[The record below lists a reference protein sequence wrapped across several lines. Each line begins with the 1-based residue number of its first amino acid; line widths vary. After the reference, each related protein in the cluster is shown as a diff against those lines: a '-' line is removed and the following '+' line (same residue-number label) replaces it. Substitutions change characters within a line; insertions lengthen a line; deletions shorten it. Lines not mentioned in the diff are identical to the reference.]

1 MCQTVFKINDNADT
15 TRYWSQGKGTAISK
29 IHSIT
34 SKLNFVS
41 KANSTPRHKHHQN
54 GYSQWPQWNTCPS
67 RFPAEYI
74 QESSHDWHFM
84 YYLKMAFTDS
94 NYQQH
99 NLKQQCDQ
107 CYPHCKVIISI

>member
-1 MCQTVFKINDNADT
+1 MQTQPDT
-15 TRYWSQGKGTAISK
+15 DPKEKVLPFQKVIPL
-29 IHSIT
+29 H
-34 SKLNFVS
+34 LNQILFL
-41 KANSTPRHKHHQN
+41 KQTTPRCKHHQN
-54 GYSQWPQWNTCPS
+54 GYSQWPQWNTYPS